1 MDQHKEEPSSDEAP
15 TTASW
20 GRFSTVVVVLLIALI
35 AIGCGVLFY
44 KRTARPPLE
53 ILLPTT
59 TAVTPTELKVYV
71 SGAVARPGVYTFR
84 PGDRVVDAIDAA
96 GGPMAGADL
105 SRINL
110 AAKVKDEQQIH
121 VPKPGESFP
130 QESSGQ
136 PQKININTAS
146 TKLLETL
153 PGIGETKAQAI
164 VNYREEH
171 GDFKRIDD
179 LVEVAGIGSST
190 YENLKNLITV
200 D

>member
-1 MDQHKEEPSSDEAP
+1 MDQHREGTPKDEA
-15 TTASW
+15 TATAWW
-20 GRFSTVVVVLLIALI
+20 GRFSTTVLVLLIVLI
-35 AIGCGVLFY
+35 GVGSGLLFY
-44 KRTARPPLE
+44 KRTERPPLE

-59 TAVTPTELKVYV
+59 TAVTTEVKVYV
-71 SGAVARPGVYTFR
+71 SGAVAHPGVYTMR
-84 PGDRVVDAIDAA
+84 QGDRVLDAIDAA
-96 GGPMAGADL
+96 GGTTENADL
-105 SRINL
+105 TRINL

-121 VPKPGESFP
+121 VPKPGESLP

-146 TKLLETL
+146 VEALDTL
-153 PGIGETKAQAI
+153 PDIGETKAQAI
-164 VNYREEH
+164 VNYRKEH
-171 GDFKRIDD
+171 GDFKRIED

>member
-1 MDQHKEEPSSDEAP
+1 MDQRKEEPSKDERSSPA
-15 TTASW
+15 W
-20 GRFSTVVVVLLIALI
+20 QGRFSAVVLVLLIVLI
-35 AIGCGVLFY
+35 GTGSGVLFY

-59 TAVTPTELKVYV
+59 TAAPSTELKVYI
-71 SGAVARPGVYTFR
+71 SGAVAHPGVYTLR
-84 PGDRVVDAIDAA
+84 QGDRVVDAIDAA
-96 GGPMAGADL
+96 GGPTQNADL
-105 SRINL
+105 TRINL

-121 VPKPGESFP
+121 VPKPGESLP

-146 TKLLETL
+146 AELLETL

-164 VNYREEH
+164 INYRKEH
-171 GDFKRIDD
+171 GDFKRIED
-179 LVEVAGIGSST
+179 LVEVTGIGSST
-190 YENLKNLITV
+190 YENLKHLITV